1 MKISFSILFA
11 FLISIFATAHSDI
24 ENHLKKIINKSL
36 NHSMPGI
43 DFIYMINLD
52 QRPEKFAKSLDR
64 LSPYGIN
71 PLDFQL
77 LMDGNQP

>member
-1 MKISFSILFA
+1 
-11 FLISIFATAHSDI
+11 
-24 ENHLKKIINKSL
+24 
-36 NHSMPGI
+36 
-43 DFIYMINLD
+43 MINLD